1 MKKVLS
7 IALAV
12 MMTVSLFA
20 VNVSASVIAGE
31 PEETIYLV
39 NQDFEDADNM
49 DLTLY
54 GAAETYV
61 VAEEEGS
68 ENTVMKLVPG
78 NRNANASGAKSIAK
92 STYTVEF
99 DVKAINPAAGIDI
112 VLNLDEDKEFSPYGD
127 VLRITSSNFKNLSDW
142 SADTN
147 WYTYKAVISVGA
159 LRTNPYTVNEDG
171 SKTLNPLHY
180 RNVSLT
186 RALKGTNT
194 WEKIN
199 PNYGYNAVT
208 QAQCQAKESLRLGY
222 RVLNNTTAAGNS
234 STNAAGVSLA
244 LYGGSV
250 ASGDV
255 WADTDYLI
263 DNFKV
268 SYVKDAV
275 TYPSMG
281 ILVNENY
288 EGTTK
293 HFGVPVEVDGN
304 KCIELYKKTEGGNE
318 ANAYGSSSVVNVES
332 LPQQFILTA
341 DVCMAADNTQP
352 LMVEYFTDTLG
363 NNVAGEAR
371 NMVVDDSLLTVGEW
385 YTLKLAKVG
394 SFSYRGVLENHKT
407 GEVTEFVPTSYS
419 NISGTGTYN
428 RLMFRIVNEKGDADK
443 VFHWYIDNIM
453 LTEIGAMVIA
463 DVEKADGALA
473 LTINA
478 DTATSVLKN
487 TKARAFVAVYNENR
501 LVDIDFKDMEFGA
514 EGATDDFVVEGEF
527 DAAYAYLWNTTAPL
541 MEKYDITALVK

>member
-39 NQDFEDADNM
+39 NQDFQDADNM

-54 GAAETYV
+54 GDAATCV

-68 ENTVMKLVPG
+68 ENTVLKLSPE
-78 NRNANASGAKSIAK
+78 NRYANASGAKSIAK
-92 STYTVEF
+92 GTYTVEF

-159 LRTNPYTVNEDG
+159 LRENPYTVNEDG

-180 RNVSLT
+180 RNVSLK
-186 RALKGTNT
+186 RALKGTDT
-194 WEKIN
+194 WETIN

-208 QAQCQAKESLRLGY
+208 QEQCQANENLRLGY
-222 RVLNNTTAAGNS
+222 RVLNNTTTAGNS
-234 STNAAGVSLA
+234 TTNAAGVSLA
-244 LYGGSV
+244 IYGGSV
-250 ASGDV
+250 AKGDV
-255 WADTDYLI
+255 WADTDYSI

-293 HFGVPVEVDGN
+293 YFGTPVEINGN
-304 KCIELYKKTEGGNE
+304 KGLDLNMGTITKNTQAGTT
-318 ANAYGSSSVVNVES
+318 VNFAS
-332 LPQQFILTA
+332 LPQKFIFTA
-341 DVCMAADNTQP
+341 DICMAAENTEP
-352 LMVEYFTDTLG
+352 FLIEYFTDTFG

-371 NMVVDDSLLTVGEW
+371 NMGLDPKDVVAGEW
-385 YTLKLAKVG
+385 YTMKLAKVG
-394 SFSYRGVLENHKT
+394 GFSYRGILKNHKT
-407 GEVTEFVPTSYS
+407 GEVKTFTPVSRA
-419 NISGTGTYN
+419 NISGSGTYN
-428 RLMFRIVNEKGDADK
+428 RLLFRVAYDSGANE
-443 VFHWYIDNIM
+443 VYHWYVDNVM
-453 LTEIGAMVIA
+453 VTEIGALAVA
-463 DVEKADGALA
+463 DVEKAENAVSA
-473 LTINA
+473 TINVDA
-478 DTATSVLKN
+478 ATNTAN
-487 TKARAFVAVYNENR
+487 PAKARVFVSTYNEDR
-501 LVDIDFKDMEFGA
+501 LVDVDFKDMTFGVDGAADTFNA
-514 EGATDDFVVEGEF
+514 EGAF
-527 DAAYAYLWNTTAPL
+527 DAAYVYIWNGTTPIS
-541 MEKYDITALVK
+541 EKNDITSMVK